1 MTRSTQS
8 AQLAM
13 VFPGQGSQ
21 SVGMLAEMA
30 AAFPAVEK
38 TFAEA
43 SAVLGY
49 DLWERVQQGPAE
61 LLNQTACTQPAML
74 TAGVATWRCWQN
86 RSQLAPAFMAGH
98 SLGEYT
104 ALVCAGALHFGAA
117 VGLVAKRGA
126 YMQDA
131 VPEGSGAMAAILGLD
146 DDQIIAICERAAAGD
161 VVSAVN
167 FNSPGQ
173 VVIAG
178 DAGAVQ
184 RAVELAKQA
193 GAKRALPLPVSV
205 PSHCALM
212 RPAADRFAEDIASV
226 AIEAPRIPILHNVD
240 VAPHQSPEAIRDTL
254 VRQLYNPVRWVE
266 TVRAMRASGVT
277 AVLEMGPGK
286 VLAGL
291 NKRIEKSMTAIPV
304 QNPGDLEQA
313 LEACQGTGNSRPEGE

>member
-1 MTRSTQS
+1 MTPSWQCE
-8 AQLAM
+8 QLAM

-21 SVGMLAEMA
+21 SVGMLAELA
-30 AAFPAVEK
+30 AAFPVVEA

-74 TAGVATWRCWQN
+74 SAGVASWRCWQKQ
-86 RSQLAPAFMAGH
+86 SDGTPALMAGH

-104 ALVCAGALHFGAA
+104 ALVCAGALDFAEA
-117 VGLVAKRGA
+117 VRLVAKRGQ

-131 VPEGSGAMAAILGLD
+131 VPEGSGAMAAVLGLED
-146 DDQIIAICERAAAGD
+146 EQLIAVCAQAAQGE

-178 DAGAVQ
+178 HSTAVQ
-184 RAVELAKQA
+184 RAMDLARQA

-205 PSHCALM
+205 PSHCSLM
-212 RPAADRFAEDIASV
+212 QPAAELFADDIATV
-226 AIEAPRIPILHNVD
+226 DIQAPAIEVLHNVD
-240 VAPHQSPEAIRDTL
+240 VEAHQSAQAIREAL

-266 TVRAMRASGVT
+266 TVRAMHARGIT
-277 AVLEMGPGK
+277 TLLEMGPGK

-291 NKRIEKSMTAIPV
+291 GKRTEKSMTTIPV
-304 QNPGDLEQA
+304 QNPGDLAKA
-313 LEACQGTGNSRPEGE
+313 LEYCQSTPDTQHQGE